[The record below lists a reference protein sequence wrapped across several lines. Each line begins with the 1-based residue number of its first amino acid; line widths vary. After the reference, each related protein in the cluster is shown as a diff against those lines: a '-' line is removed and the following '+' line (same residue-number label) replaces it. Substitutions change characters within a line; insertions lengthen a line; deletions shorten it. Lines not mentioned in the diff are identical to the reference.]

1 MEIKS
6 YKKKDGTTAYSFE
19 IYVGKENGRS
29 KFTRKRGFK
38 TKSDARKA
46 IFKLQSELEKPEEKT
61 DITFENLYKKWLS
74 EYEKS
79 VIDSTYYKTDKQF
92 KNHILPDLGNK
103 KIKDITPRMIQEFQN
118 EWSNKLK
125 FGRKLLGF
133 VRSVFNY
140 GIRLG
145 YIDTN
150 PAISVVAPK
159 IKRERKE
166 DKNFYDHDELK
177 KFMSLAEKT
186 GDIQKIAL
194 FRVLA
199 FTGIRK
205 GELLALEW
213 SDLHDNT
220 LEINK
225 AISRSESGL
234 EVSTTKNRASERL
247 ISLDR
252 KTIEILNNLREEY
265 PDRKLIF
272 ESENGGVLSPSK
284 PRKWLLKIIKD
295 SDLKQITIHGFRH
308 THASLIFESGMTLK
322 QAQHRLGHSDLQTT
336 MNIYTHITQKA
347 IDDIG
352 EKFSKYVDF

>member
-1 MEIKS
+1 M
-6 YKKKDGTTAYSFE
+6 
-19 IYVGKENGRS
+19 
-29 KFTRKRGFK
+29 
-38 TKSDARKA
+38 
-46 IFKLQSELEKPEEKT
+46 
-61 DITFENLYKKWLS
+61 
-74 EYEKS
+74 
-79 VIDSTYYKTDKQF
+79 
-92 KNHILPDLGNK
+92 PDLGNK

-118 EWSNKLK
+118 EWSSKLK

-145 YIDTN
+145 YIDAN

-186 GDIQKIAL
+186 GNIQKIAL

-213 SDLHDNT
+213 SDLHDDT

-252 KTIEILNNLREEY
+252 KTIEILDNLREEY

-284 PRKWLLKIIKD
+284 PRKWLLQIIKD

>member
-1 MEIKS
+1 
-6 YKKKDGTTAYSFE
+6 
-19 IYVGKENGRS
+19 
-29 KFTRKRGFK
+29 
-38 TKSDARKA
+38 
-46 IFKLQSELEKPEEKT
+46 
-61 DITFENLYKKWLS
+61 
-74 EYEKS
+74 
-79 VIDSTYYKTDKQF
+79 
-92 KNHILPDLGNK
+92 
-103 KIKDITPRMIQEFQN
+103 
-118 EWSNKLK
+118 
-125 FGRKLLGF
+125 
-133 VRSVFNY
+133 
-140 GIRLG
+140 
-145 YIDTN
+145 
-150 PAISVVAPK
+150 
-159 IKRERKE
+159 
-166 DKNFYDHDELK
+166 
-177 KFMSLAEKT
+177 MSLAEKT

-213 SDLHDNT
+213 SDLHDST

-252 KTIEILNNLREEY
+252 KTIEILDNLREKY

-284 PRKWLLKIIKD
+284 PRKWLLQIIKD